1 MNYESVLYYKN
12 SDTPIAPPTPLVSS
26 PPGSPRKPQVCFK
39 PLEYF
44 CYTHFLAF
52 KVDPFLEVK
61 VLMISHFYVSFVCC
75 KEDIATSIFRTF
87 FYIWLQKHSKIV
99 FVNRNHSNLL
109 VACGFKRWNNDSG
122 CHALLPSIANLIFS
136 TLHPL

>member
-1 MNYESVLYYKN
+1 MSEMDKKIFIKELISL
-12 SDTPIAPPTPLVSS
+12 L
-26 PPGSPRKPQVCFK
+26 
-39 PLEYF
+39 
-44 CYTHFLAF
+44 FLLLLLAACHMLWL
-52 KVDPFLEVK
+52 KVDPFLGVK

-99 FVNRNHSNLL
+99 FVNQNHSNLL

-122 CHALLPSIANLIFS
+122 CHALLPSLVNLIFS
-136 TLHPL
+136 SLHPLL